1 MSVLLPLTII
11 GGSALCLLAWYLRR
25 PPVRHLRLA
34 SARFLGAL
42 TAASDAPL
50 RPSIAT
56 LLRTRWLAARLLII
70 LLLAAPFLITA
81 ADPIH
86 GGRPRLAV
94 RVLVDVSASMQ
105 VDGPEGTRLA
115 EAARLVRALNA
126 TLAETKSAHIC
137 PTTAALVD
145 TTVQDVDPLA
155 LDAALARERPLVGAA
170 GALLVAEATRP
181 SSPNACPLTHV
192 IVVSDL
198 PKPAIEQ
205 PEDGRVVL
213 WWQVGAP
220 QPNIGIDSVTID
232 TDLFGTHPAIVS
244 VAVRRF
250 GGAQAPSAVRITGPD
265 NRALAGTVPDWKL
278 PDKELSLS
286 FEAAT
291 AGSYVVELG
300 GAGAFTGDD
309 RVVID
314 VPNTLLP
321 SFDWRLTDTPPPRS
335 LRLGTGKD
343 SVLIA
348 LLSPAA
354 LTEAEDRR
362 AILVLGPLTAST
374 GGPPRLGAF
383 ISDDPLL
390 TDVNLEIID
399 RSAPAAAALPGRSWV
414 PVLYGEE
421 QSAARPVNVLAAR
434 RSQPTAAII
443 PGPPP
448 RGSSDVVN
456 AGNLLL
462 FNALSYVLQDRRPIL
477 GVRRTAPDGRE
488 VLDAFLE
495 SDTAYAVDRG
505 DRSVAVLPLER
516 ARGASGRP
524 LWPWFVVAG
533 LVLLLIERWRGL
545 DAGRRP

>member
-1 MSVLLPLTII
+1 MTALLPLVFI
-11 GGSALCLLAWYLRR
+11 GGSALFLLAWYLRR
-25 PPVRHLRLA
+25 PPERHLRLA

-42 TAASDAPL
+42 TAASQAPV

-56 LLRTRWLAARLLII
+56 LLRTRWLAARLSIL
-70 LLLAAPFLITA
+70 LLLAAPFLLEA
-81 ADPIH
+81 ADPIQD
-86 GGRPRLAV
+86 GRPRLAV

-115 EAARLVRALNA
+115 EAARLVRTLNA
-126 TLAETKSAHIC
+126 TLAEKKSADIC

-145 TTVQDVDPLA
+145 TTVQEVDPLA
-155 LDAALARERPLVGAA
+155 IDAALARERPRVGAA

-181 SSPNACPLTHV
+181 NPPHACPLTHV

-205 PEDGRVVL
+205 PADGRVVL

-232 TDLFGTHPAIVS
+232 ADLFGRHPAVVS

-250 GGAQAPSAVRITGPD
+250 GGAQAPSTVRITGPD
-265 NRALAGTVPDWKL
+265 NRPIVGTVPDWKL
-278 PDKELSLS
+278 PDKELSLT

-314 VPNTLLP
+314 VPNTLVP
-321 SFDWRLTDTPPPRS
+321 SFDWRLTEMSPPRR
-335 LRLGTGKD
+335 LRLGTGKG

-348 LLSPAA
+348 RLSPAT
-354 LTEAEDRR
+354 LKEAEDQR
-362 AILVLGPLTAST
+362 AVLLLGPLAAST
-374 GGPPRLGAF
+374 SGPPRLGPFA
-383 ISDDPLL
+383 SDDPLL

-399 RSAPAAAALPGRSWV
+399 RSAPAAAALPGRTWV

-421 QSAARPVNVLAAR
+421 QSAALPLNVLAAR
-434 RSQPTAAII
+434 RSHPPAAIV
-443 PGPPP
+443 PGPPQ
-448 RGSSDVVN
+448 RGSSDVLN

-477 GVRRTAPDGRE
+477 GVRRTAPDGQE
-488 VLDAFLE
+488 VVDAFLD
-495 SDTAYAVDRG
+495 SDTDYAVDHG
-505 DRSVAVLPLER
+505 DRNVAVLPLARSR
-516 ARGASGRP
+516 AASGRP

-545 DAGRRP
+545 DVGRRL